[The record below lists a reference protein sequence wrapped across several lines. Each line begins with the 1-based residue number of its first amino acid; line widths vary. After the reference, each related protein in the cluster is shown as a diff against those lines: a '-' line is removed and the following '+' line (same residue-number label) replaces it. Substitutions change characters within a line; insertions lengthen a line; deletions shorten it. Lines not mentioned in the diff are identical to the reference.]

1 MKRIVMPCLRACLW
15 SCLWAAAV
23 VLGAGVAPA
32 ASPQVDAAIKA
43 VEAVAADPAK
53 LKLFC
58 DLNKLLLSAG
68 DSEDPETQKQI
79 EAIVAQMGPDFSAA
93 WDVGEE
99 LDENTPEGREF
110 YGAVDAL
117 ADKCQ

>member
-1 MKRIVMPCLRACLW
+1 
-15 SCLWAAAV
+15 
-23 VLGAGVAPA
+23 VAPA
-32 ASPQVDAAIKA
+32 ASPQVGAAIKA
-43 VEAVAADPAK
+43 VEAVAADPAR

-58 DLNKLLLSAG
+58 DLSKLLESAG
-68 DSEDPETQKQI
+68 ADNDDPETQKQI

-99 LDENTPEGREF
+99 LDENTPDGQEF
-110 YGAVDAL
+110 YAAVDAL

>member
-1 MKRIVMPCLRACLW
+1 L
-15 SCLWAAAV
+15 AAAV
-23 VLGAGVAPA
+23 VLGAGAAPA
-32 ASPQVDAAIKA
+32 APQVDAAIKA

-68 DSEDPETQKQI
+68 DSDDPETQKQV
-79 EAIVAQMGPDFSAA
+79 EAIVAKMGPHFSAA

-117 ADKCQ
+117 ADKCP

>member
-1 MKRIVMPCLRACLW
+1 MKRVVLP
-15 SCLWAAAV
+15 CLWASLWACAAV
-23 VLGAGVAPA
+23 IGAGVAPA
-32 ASPQVDAAIKA
+32 ASPQVDAAIRA
-43 VEAVAADPAK
+43 VEAVAADPAR

-58 DLNKLLLSAG
+58 ELNKLLLSGA
-68 DSEDPETQKQI
+68 DSDDPETEKQT

-99 LDENTPEGREF
+99 LDENTPDGQAF